1 MTMKMNFH
9 MMMNMMKKNM
19 TKIEVGDIII
29 FKHAKKNE
37 QHEVIQIDENGRIW
51 YKIKNGV
58 GQTIES
64 SIETIIKPKKHNI

>member
-1 MTMKMNFH
+1 
-9 MMMNMMKKNM
+9 MNMMKKNM
-19 TKIEVGDIII
+19 TKVEIGDIII

>member
-1 MTMKMNFH
+1 
-9 MMMNMMKKNM
+9 MMKKNM
-19 TKIEVGDIII
+19 TKVKVGDIIV

-64 SIETIIKPKKHNI
+64 SIETIIKPKKYNI

>member
-1 MTMKMNFH
+1 
-9 MMMNMMKKNM
+9 MMKKNM

>member
-1 MTMKMNFH
+1 MECSMEWMRRKMKN
-9 MMMNMMKKNM
+9 KVK
-19 TKIEVGDIII
+19 VGDIII

>member
-1 MTMKMNFH
+1 
-9 MMMNMMKKNM
+9 MMKKNM
-19 TKIEVGDIII
+19 TKVEIGDIII

>member
-1 MTMKMNFH
+1 MNG
-9 MMMNMMKKNM
+9 MIMNMMKKNM
-19 TKIEVGDIII
+19 TKVEIGDIII

>member
-1 MTMKMNFH
+1 MMMKMNFH
-9 MMMNMMKKNM
+9 MMKN
-19 TKIEVGDIII
+19 KVEVGDTII

-37 QHEVIQIDENGRIW
+37 QHEVIRVDDNGLIW
-51 YKIKNGV
+51 YKIKNGL

>member
-1 MTMKMNFH
+1 

-29 FKHAKKNE
+29 FKYAKKNE
-37 QHEVIQIDENGRIW
+37 QHEVVKIEGKMIW
-51 YKIKNGV
+51 YNIKNGI

-64 SIETIIKPKKHNI
+64 SIETIIKSKKHKI

>member
-1 MTMKMNFH
+1 MVISRER
-9 MMMNMMKKNM
+9 MKKN
-19 TKIEVGDIII
+19 TIKIEVGDIII

-37 QHEVIQIDENGRIW
+37 QHEVVKIEGKTIW
-51 YKIKNGV
+51 YNIKNGI

>member
-1 MTMKMNFH
+1 
-9 MMMNMMKKNM
+9 MMKKNM
-19 TKIEVGDIII
+19 TKVEIGDIII

-58 GQTIES
+58 GQTVES